1 MKKAII
7 IANGDKPNK
16 KFIQFLIDEG
26 FNTIFSADGGLD
38 NTIKLNLKP
47 DYIIGDFDSVDKE
60 KLSLFRGKSII
71 KKIKNQY
78 TSDVEKCLNIA
89 IKKKFDQVVLTGATG
104 GRLDHTINNVGIVL
118 KYYKRIL
125 VMILSGNS
133 LLLPLT
139 GKIAIRSKKG
149 EQISFFAFKKNT
161 QIISHGL
168 KYSLDNS
175 CIILGEGESLS
186 NAATSDLINLNI
198 KNGTV
203 IAVRN
208 LQFMIKHDL
217 F

>member
-26 FNTIFSADGGLD
+26 FNKIFSADGGLE
-38 NTIKLNLKP
+38 NTIKLNLRP

-71 KKIKNQY
+71 KKIKNQD

-89 IKKKFDQVVLTGATG
+89 IKKKFDQVVLTGAIG

-118 KYYKRIL
+118 KYFKRIL
-125 VMILSGNS
+125 VMILSEKS
-133 LLLPLT
+133 LLIPLT
-139 GKIAIRSKKG
+139 GKITIRSKKG
-149 EQISFFAFKKNT
+149 EQISFFAFKKST
-161 QIISHGL
+161 QIISQGL
-168 KYSLDNS
+168 KYNLDNS

-186 NAATSDLINLNI
+186 NVATSDLINLNI

-203 IAVRN
+203 IAIRN